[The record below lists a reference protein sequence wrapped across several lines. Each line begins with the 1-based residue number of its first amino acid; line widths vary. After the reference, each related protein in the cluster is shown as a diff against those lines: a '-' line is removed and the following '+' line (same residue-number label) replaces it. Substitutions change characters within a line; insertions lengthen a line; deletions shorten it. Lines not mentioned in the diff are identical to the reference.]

1 MWLDDFQ
8 IECRKKGWLWLEAVI
23 TMIKMIM
30 TTMILPWQT
39 RVFGSL
45 LLSAEIPKQTR
56 ARATPSCPLAPENA
70 KYPLP
75 DPLSCTRVYDE
86 R

>member
-1 MWLDDFQ
+1 MARRFFKLNAG
-8 IECRKKGWLWLEAVI
+8 KVKGLVVVEAVI
-23 TMIKMIM
+23 MMMMTIM

-39 RVFGSL
+39 RVLVSL
-45 LLSAEIPKQTR
+45 LLSAEIPNQTR

-75 DPLSCTRVYDE
+75 WTPLVYASI
-86 R
+86 

>member
-1 MWLDDFQ
+1 MVVGRGCDNDDSDDNDDDSPMANAGF
-8 IECRKKGWLWLEAVI
+8 C
-23 TMIKMIM
+23 
-30 TTMILPWQT
+30 
-39 RVFGSL
+39 GSL
-45 LLSAEIPKQTR
+45 LLSAEIPKRIR

-75 DPLSCTRVYDE
+75 YPLSCTRVYVE